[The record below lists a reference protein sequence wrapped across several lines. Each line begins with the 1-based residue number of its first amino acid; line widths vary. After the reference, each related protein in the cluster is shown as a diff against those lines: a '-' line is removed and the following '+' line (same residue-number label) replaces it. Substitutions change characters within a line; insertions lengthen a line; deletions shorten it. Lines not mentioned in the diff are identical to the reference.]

1 MKKGIEIDKL
11 IKINLT
17 GNTNLNQND
26 NLEYQVGYV
35 NDGQIEFYDNKFI
48 RKGMFVGNKME
59 GWGVEIDLKNMV
71 VQEGSFNAD
80 RRSGYGQMIKG
91 GDVYLGIFEGDT
103 FNEVT

>member
-35 NDGQIEFYDNKFI
+35 NDG
-48 RKGMFVGNKME
+48 
-59 GWGVEIDLKNMV
+59 
-71 VQEGSFNAD
+71 
-80 RRSGYGQMIKG
+80 
-91 GDVYLGIFEGDT
+91 
-103 FNEVT
+103 